1 MKPTDAG
8 AGGHEDV
15 HPPSHE
21 ASELHN
27 EGVAHEHSDVNVRA
41 ILMFAGGM
49 VTVAL
54 IVFVAMWLLFG
65 VFERHA
71 VANDPAVSPLAAP
84 ETAMPRTTAG
94 SPFFGGA
101 AGPQLVTDE
110 PRLLQMLH
118 ARERQ
123 DLQSYGWIDQQGGVA
138 RVPID
143 EAKKLLLQRG
153 LPVRAADQ
161 ADPHLGT
168 HGSALGEASGG
179 RHIPI
184 VKQAAGSE
192 RPAPAG
198 GQAPD
203 APGQSVGGTTTGA
216 QPKKPGGRP

>member
-1 MKPTDAG
+1 MKPTEADAG
-8 AGGHEDV
+8 GREEV
-15 HPPSHE
+15 HPLSHE
-21 ASELHN
+21 APELHT

-54 IVFVAMWLLFG
+54 IVFVAMWLLLG
-65 VFERHA
+65 VFERGA
-71 VANDPAVSPLAAP
+71 VANDPVVSPLAAP
-84 ETAMPRTTAG
+84 QTAMPRTTAG

-110 PRLLQMLH
+110 PRLLQVLH
-118 ARERQ
+118 AREKQ

-161 ADPHLGT
+161 ADPLLGT
-168 HGSALGEASGG
+168 HGSALGEASSG
-179 RHIPI
+179 RHIPV
-184 VKQAAGSE
+184 VKQAAGGAP
-192 RPAPAG
+192 PAPEG

-203 APGQSVGGTTTGA
+203 APA
-216 QPKKPGGRP
+216 KKPGGRP